1 MAQKRTS
8 VTSSDENLALPQL
21 LIALGALVGI
31 IAVIWL
37 TIVFLSDKEGN
48 KLLQAIIAIIV
59 GSGGVWALFWAAN
72 QLISA
77 FPYSIRETI
86 RPYVF
91 VGPAILMLGIFLV
104 YPALNTF
111 WISLTSDIVNI
122 DKTFSDAE
130 TKGVPEEFASQDEII
145 KSMGDKSKRIKF
157 GSYLINSGAFEL
169 ASVNFLDKDGKPD
182 GSALVYTNNGKIR
195 VREKNPD
202 TGLSEWVM
210 KPAVVLSGFGSQN
223 YSWAFSEPDVLTAYK
238 NNLIWLIVGT
248 SVSVAMGLLIATL
261 VDRIKHEALAKTFV
275 FLPLAISFVGAS
287 VIWKFIYAW
296 KPAGKAQIGVFNAIY
311 TFFCRDCGPQS
322 WLRIEDFSINT
333 LFLVLIMI
341 WLQTG
346 FCMVILSGALK
357 GVPGDLLE
365 AARID
370 GANELEVFF
379 QIIVPVIMGSIITVS
394 TTVFIG
400 ILKVF
405 DIVSVMTGGQNK
417 TEVIANRMIKE
428 MLNFQNSGHG
438 AALAV
443 ILLIIVIPIMVVNIR
458 NLRTQGINQ

>member
-91 VGPAILMLGIFLV
+91 VGPAILMLGIFLI
-104 YPALNTF
+104 YPALTTF
-111 WISLTSDIVNI
+111 WLSLTSDIVNT
-122 DKTFSDAE
+122 DKRFSDAE
-130 TKGVPEEFASQDEII
+130 TKGVPAEFASQDEII
-145 KSMGDKSKRIKF
+145 KSMGEKSTRIKF

-169 ASVNFLDKDGKPD
+169 ASVNFLDKEGKPN

-195 VREKNPD
+195 TRVKNPE
-202 TGLSEWVM
+202 TGVSEWQM
-210 KPAVVLSGFGSQN
+210 LPGVVLSGFGLQN
-223 YSWAFSEPDVLTAYK
+223 YGWAFTEPDVISAYK
-238 NNLIWLIVGT
+238 NNIIWLLVGT
-248 SVSVAMGLLIATL
+248 SFSVAMGLLIATL

-287 VIWKFIYAW
+287 VIWKFIYTW
-296 KPAGKAQIGVFNAIY
+296 KPAGKEQIGLLNGVW
-311 TFFCRDCGPQS
+311 TFFGGQPQS
-322 WLRIEDFSINT
+322 WLRMEDFSLNT
-333 LFLVLIMI
+333 LFLIVIMI

-379 QIIVPVIMGSIITVS
+379 QIIVPVISGSIITVS

-405 DIVSVMTGGQNK
+405 DIVAVMTGGQNK
-417 TEVIANRMIKE
+417 TQVIANRMIQE
-428 MLNFQNSGHG
+428 MLTFSNSGHG

-443 ILLIIVIPIMVVNIR
+443 ILVIIVLPIMFVNIR